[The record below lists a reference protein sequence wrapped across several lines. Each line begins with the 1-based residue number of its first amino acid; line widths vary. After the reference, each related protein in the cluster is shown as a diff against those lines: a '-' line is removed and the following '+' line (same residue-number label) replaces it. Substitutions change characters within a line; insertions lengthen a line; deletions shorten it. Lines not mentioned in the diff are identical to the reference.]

1 MEKRENIKMIE
12 ENNQIQDMLQ
22 KARENA
28 EKEIQR
34 LQSLKSEDNLFE
46 FQ

>member
-1 MEKRENIKMIE
+1 MEKKENIKMIE

-28 EKEIQR
+28 EKEI
-34 LQSLKSEDNLFE
+34 
-46 FQ
+46 